1 MRKPEVIEDQKV
13 IKTKIARDEILA
25 IFLLYNKIVNKRR
38 IKLWKKHLTRKYMKY
53 R

>member
-25 IFLLYNKIVNKRR
+25 IFYCI
-38 IKLWKKHLTRKYMKY
+38 IK
-53 R
+53 